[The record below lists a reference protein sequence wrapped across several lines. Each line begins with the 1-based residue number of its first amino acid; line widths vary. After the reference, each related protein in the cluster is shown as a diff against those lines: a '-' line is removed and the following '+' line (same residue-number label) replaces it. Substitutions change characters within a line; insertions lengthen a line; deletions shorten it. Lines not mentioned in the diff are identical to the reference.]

1 MCIRDRDFCIQND
14 MSVMNTFYNHRDS
27 HKWTWYRWNGE
38 GRGYE
43 EKSMIDLMIT
53 NNKRLF
59 KDVKSIPSISG
70 DSDHRLVVGKM
81 RIDGVKPYK
90 CKARKRFMVEK
101 LREPECREKFK
112 REMEG
117 KRRNVVMDAE
127 VDESWRALRDA
138 LWEVSEDVVK
148 VKTTHGRKKKQ
159 TPWWTEQVQTAV
171 KRKMKCFK
179 RWIKTRGVEE
189 REEYVEARREAE
201 QIKRREKEST
211 WERIGGELEEDLQGT
226 RKLIYSIA
234 KSYRKGSAPPTYA
247 IKNENG
253 LLLTSPSDN
262 SERWEEYFEQ
272 LLNIP
277 NNIIEEDEQWEERHV
292 ALEERGDWQIVP
304 EEVEQAMRKMKSGKA
319 AGEDILPV
327 EILRGAS
334 EG

>member
-1 MCIRDRDFCIQND
+1 MCIRDR
-14 MSVMNTFYNHRDS
+14 
-27 HKWTWYRWNGE
+27 
-38 GRGYE
+38 
-43 EKSMIDLMIT
+43 
-53 NNKRLF
+53 
-59 KDVKSIPSISG
+59 
-70 DSDHRLVVGKM
+70 
-81 RIDGVKPYK
+81 
-90 CKARKRFMVEK
+90 
-101 LREPECREKFK
+101 
-112 REMEG
+112 
-117 KRRNVVMDAE
+117 
-127 VDESWRALRDA
+127 SWRALRDA
-138 LWEVSEDVVK
+138 LWEVSEDVVN
-148 VKTTHGRKKKQ
+148 VKTIHGRKKKQ

-247 IKNENG
+247 IKNEDG
-253 LLLTSPSDN
+253 LLLTSPSDI
-262 SERWEEYFEQ
+262 SERWKEYFEQ

-277 NNIIEEDEQWEERHV
+277 NNIIEEEEQWEERHV

-334 EG
+334 EGGVLCMTEVMNKCWNEGKTPEDWTKSVLCPIYKKGDKTDCKNYRGIALMPHIAKVYERILERRLKDTCLLYTSPSP